1 MTRSTAPAALTATLT
16 GLHAADQLALA
27 ALPLIATLTFGA
39 GPGAVGALIAAQGAA
54 WLLVALPAGVLVDRA
69 PRAVMLRRAAG
80 AAAVLCLLA
89 MAAPGTGWLALAA
102 FLAASAVV
110 PGVLA
115 AFSIVPQLVPR
126 QGLAGANAGLELAR
140 AMATLAAPPLAGFC
154 AAWGRPE
161 AALAL
166 AAGAGLVAT
175 LAASRLPPVP
185 SAAPTQRPGIV
196 AAIVEGARFVRAE
209 PHLAAIA
216 LVAMAWNSAFFA
228 LQAVLVPL
236 ALGPLGLSPT
246 ATGLALGA
254 YGAGLV
260 AGALCAPWIGA
271 RTRPGFAL
279 LAGPLLSVVAILP
292 ILTAPWGAAMLCLAL
307 GQFLLGFGPMLWQI
321 AQTSLRQSVTP
332 TGLLGRVAAT
342 IQVAVFG
349 VRPLG
354 ALAGGALAAWQGPQA
369 AVWLA
374 AFGFIAS
381 LLMLAG
387 SVLPRLRVLPGVA
400 PQYSR

>member
-1 MTRSTAPAALTATLT
+1 MTLRIAPLPLTGALF

-27 ALPLIATLTFGA
+27 ALPLIATLAFGA
-39 GPGAVGALIAAQGAA
+39 GPGAVGALVAAHGGA
-54 WLLVALPAGVLVDRA
+54 WLFVALPAGVLVDRA
-69 PRAVMLRRAAG
+69 PRAMALRWAAG
-80 AAAVLCLLA
+80 AAALLCLVA
-89 MAAPGTGWLALAA
+89 VAAPGAGWLALAA

-126 QGLAGANAGLELAR
+126 EGLARANATLELAR
-140 AMATLAAPPLAGFC
+140 AAATLAAPPLAGFC
-154 AAWGRPE
+154 AALGLPE

-166 AAGAGLVAT
+166 AAGAGLLAFVAARQ
-175 LAASRLPPVP
+175 LPMVPAAPAASR
-185 SAAPTQRPGIV
+185 PGVV
-196 AAIVEGARFVRAE
+196 AAILEGARFVRGE

-216 LVAMAWNSAFFA
+216 LVAIAWNSAFFA

-236 ALGPLGLSPT
+236 ALGPLALSPA

-260 AGALCAPWIGA
+260 LAALVAPWIGA
-271 RTRPGFAL
+271 RTSPGFSL
-279 LAGPLLSVVAILP
+279 LAGPLLSVGAIIAILV
-292 ILTAPWGAAMLCLAL
+292 APWGAAVLCLAF

-332 TGLLGRVAAT
+332 PGLLGRVGAT
-342 IQVAVFG
+342 MQVAVFG

-354 ALAGGALAAWQGPQA
+354 ALAGGTLAAWQGLEA

-374 AFGFIAS
+374 AVGFVAS
-381 LLMLAG
+381 LLALMG
-387 SVLPRLRVLPGVA
+387 SVLPRLRVMPGVA
-400 PQYSR
+400 AQYSR

>member
-1 MTRSTAPAALTATLT
+1 MPRLAAPPALTMTLA
-16 GLHAADQLALA
+16 GLHAADQIASA
-27 ALPLIATLTFGA
+27 ALPLIATLTLGA
-39 GPGAVGALIAAQGAA
+39 GPGAVGALVAAQGAA

-69 PRAVMLRRAAG
+69 PRAAVLRG
-80 AAAVLCLLA
+80 AATAAALLCLLA
-89 MAAPGTGWLALAA
+89 MAAPGAGWLALAA

-115 AFSIVPQLVPR
+115 AFSIVPLLVPR
-126 QGLAGANAGLELAR
+126 EGLARANAALELAR
-140 AMATLAAPPLAGFC
+140 AAATLAAPPLAGFC
-154 AAWGRPE
+154 AARGRPD

-166 AAGAGLVAT
+166 AAAAGV
-175 LAASRLPPVP
+175 LAFIAAQRLPSVLPA
-185 SAAPTQRPGIV
+185 SQTDRPGIA
-196 AAIVEGARFVRAE
+196 AAIIEGARFVRGE

-216 LVAMAWNSAFFA
+216 LVAIGWNSAFFA

-236 ALGPLGLSPT
+236 ALGPLGLSPA

-260 AGALCAPWIGA
+260 IAALVAPWIGA
-271 RTRPGFAL
+271 RASPGFSL
-279 LAGPLLSVVAILP
+279 MAGPLLSVAAIMAILA
-292 ILTAPWGAAMLCLAL
+292 APLGAAALWLAL

-332 TGLLGRVAAT
+332 PGLLGRVGAT
-342 IQVAVFG
+342 MQVAVFG

-374 AFGFIAS
+374 AIGFAAS
-381 LLMLAG
+381 LVVLMG
-387 SVLPRLRVLPGVA
+387 SVLPRLRVLPGPRPA
-400 PQYSR
+400 R

>member
-1 MTRSTAPAALTATLT
+1 MTAAAPAALTTALL

-27 ALPLIATLTFGA
+27 ALPLIATLAFGA
-39 GPGAVGALIAAQGAA
+39 GPGAIGALVAAQGAA
-54 WLLVALPAGVLVDRA
+54 WLLIALPAGVLVDRA
-69 PRAVMLRRAAG
+69 PRVQVLRG
-80 AAAVLCLLA
+80 AAVAAALLCLCA
-89 MAAPGTGWLALAA
+89 ITAPEAGWLALAV

-115 AFSIVPQLVPR
+115 AFSMVPQLVPPD
-126 QGLAGANAGLELAR
+126 GLARANATLELAR
-140 AMATLAAPPLAGFC
+140 AAATLAAPPLAGFC

-166 AAGAGLVAT
+166 AAGAAVVAA
-175 LAASRLPPVP
+175 LATSRLPPLVP
-185 SAAPTQRPGIV
+185 AAHTHRPGIA
-196 AAIVEGARFVRAE
+196 AAILEGARFVRAE

-216 LVAMAWNSAFFA
+216 LVAIAWNSAFFA

-236 ALGPLGLSPT
+236 ALGRLGLSP
-246 ATGLALGA
+246 ATTGIALGA

-260 AGALCAPWIGA
+260 LAALAAPCIGA
-271 RTRPGFAL
+271 RTSPGFSL
-279 LAGPLLSVVAILP
+279 LVGPLLSVVAILA
-292 ILTAPWGAAMLCLAL
+292 ILIAPWGAAVLCLAL

-332 TGLLGRVAAT
+332 PGLLGRVGAT
-342 IQVAVFG
+342 MQVAVFG

-374 AFGFIAS
+374 ALGFLAS
-381 LLMLAG
+381 LLVLLG
-387 SVLPRLRVLPGVA
+387 SGLPRVRALTGLA